1 MAAGIRRRP
10 GPGTE
15 SIAQGVFE
23 YFIIDISSFEILIV
37 IKFDAFQT
45 GTVYSGESQDL
56 GRQGSVR
63 VKPVIFCHELNA
75 GYVKILNRTGFF
87 GCGLALDPDK

>member
-37 IKFDAFQT
+37 I
-45 GTVYSGESQDL
+45 GVETVAKREADESALKIQAAQNSIENDPNVRDLVDMFGAEVEQDSI
-56 GRQGSVR
+56 R
-63 VKPVIFCHELNA
+63 PVSERKN
-75 GYVKILNRTGFF
+75 
-87 GCGLALDPDK
+87 